1 MKNNII
7 QLTLIIT
14 SLIVVG
20 CSPANILVSGAG
32 TSMVV
37 AEGDR
42 SLGTVV
48 DDATI
53 KVNIAAKFIN
63 SDDNLFVDVGTNV
76 LEGRVLLTGLVDN
89 QEIRIDAVRRVWE
102 VDGVIEVINEI
113 QIGNRAT
120 LKEYAQDIWITT
132 QVRSVAAKA
141 VGLRVIS
148 YNFETIQGKVY
159 VALQLPTFFCWRSWS
174 NGRYWKKRDRA
185 REIGLESL
193 KPYSPRSRKI
203 SIYFSLGF

>member
-7 QLTLIIT
+7 QLSLIIA
-14 SLIVVG
+14 SLIVIG
-20 CSPANILVSGAG
+20 CSPANVLVSGAG

-76 LEGRVLLTGLVDN
+76 LEGRVLLTGLVDS

-159 VALQLPTFFCWRSWS
+159 VAGITSRPEQLEDLLIAIKSIK
-174 NGRYWKKRDRA
+174 GVK
-185 REIGLESL
+185 EIINYVMVKE
-193 KPYSPRSRKI
+193 
-203 SIYFSLGF
+203 